1 MGKIEDLKGMRYG
14 KLTVIKFVEINK
26 NHRASWLCKCD
37 CGKEKLVASHDL
49 KHGIKSCGCLKKEN
63 KVLNKRIHNIWN
75 NMINR
80 CCNPNNKRYY
90 DYGGRGIKL
99 CSEWRNKYKN
109 FEKWALNN
117 GYSDDLTIDRKDNN
131 KGYCP
136 KNCRWI
142 TRKENSRN
150 MRNNRF
156 ITIDGCKKT
165 LQEWSEIYSIRSCT
179 VATRIRRGWTEIEAV
194 TTPVKNKKGKVL
206 NG

>member
-1 MGKIEDLKGMRYG
+1 
-14 KLTVIKFVEINK
+14 
-26 NHRASWLCKCD
+26 
-37 CGKEKLVASHDL
+37 
-49 KHGIKSCGCLKKEN
+49 
-63 KVLNKRIHNIWN
+63 
-75 NMINR
+75 MINR

-131 KGYCP
+131 KGYYP

-179 VATRIRRGWTEIEAV
+179 VATRIRRGWNEIEAV